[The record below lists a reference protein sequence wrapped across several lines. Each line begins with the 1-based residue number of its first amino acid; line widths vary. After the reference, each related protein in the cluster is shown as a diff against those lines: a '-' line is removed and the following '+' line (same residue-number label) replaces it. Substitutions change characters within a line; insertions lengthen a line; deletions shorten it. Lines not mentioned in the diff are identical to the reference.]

1 METYYNL
8 KKNGVIFENW
18 ADRYL
23 FEILPKKK
31 SDRICSRATETV
43 NAHLIYA

>member
-1 METYYNL
+1 METYYTL

-31 SDRICSRATETV
+31 SARICRV